1 MEQLVQIAGAI
12 AILVA
17 FIALQL
23 GAFDANGW
31 AYLVL
36 NIVGAAVLAVVAA
49 VDRDW
54 GFLLL
59 ETVWTGVSGWSIVRK
74 VRGRR
79 AARTLQQAP

>member
-1 MEQLVQIAGAI
+1 MEQIVQIVGAV
-12 AILVA
+12 AILAA

-23 GAFDANGW
+23 GAVDANGW

-36 NIVGAAVLAVVAA
+36 NVGGAAVLAVVAA

-74 VRGRR
+74 IRGRR
-79 AARTLQQAP
+79 ATATVQQTP

>member
-1 MEQLVQIAGAI
+1 MEQFVQIAGAV
-12 AILVA
+12 AILAA

-36 NIVGAAVLAVVAA
+36 NVVGAAVLAVVAA
-49 VDRDW
+49 LDRDW

-74 VRGRR
+74 MRGRR
-79 AARTLQQAP
+79 TAPSVQ